1 MQQQRIFFLAAIG
14 WAVTKVKSLFGS
26 LLKIIILININR
38 KKKRLVAI
46 ILFKNAFNCSDDP
59 IEISSLIDK
68 ICLISPVYLI
78 LTPIDYFGMLGQV

>member
-1 MQQQRIFFLAAIG
+1 MHDIASA
-14 WAVTKVKSLFGS
+14 FG
-26 LLKIIILININR
+26 
-38 KKKRLVAI
+38 A
-46 ILFKNAFNCSDDP
+46 NAFNCSDDP